1 MPASLGAWNAEEPS
15 SGAADFTIIPVPF
28 QTSASSPA
36 KPSDRDEGAR
46 LPSSMQLET
55 LGPSMQL
62 ETLGRLSPTNA
73 SVDVLAEQM
82 LTLVEVVSAQ
92 DKDIK
97 ALKAQNQQLEE
108 HEQAIMV
115 AFTTFFHVLAAK
127 RIARLRD
134 ISAILH
140 NIINV
145 AEREAQPPGSIQLLE
160 RLATMLQKQS
170 GAGTAEVQVDGRRGS
185 EPDAA
190 PAQGAG
196 EC

>member
-1 MPASLGAWNAEEPS
+1 
-15 SGAADFTIIPVPF
+15 
-28 QTSASSPA
+28 
-36 KPSDRDEGAR
+36 
-46 LPSSMQLET
+46 MQLET